1 MPFRLRA
8 KNVLLTYPQ
17 LSQDA
22 LSQFTDRA
30 EAHYEFVCQV
40 AGTPLCYRAGRE
52 LHEDGG
58 VHIHVFLSWENP
70 CRTSNERLFDYG
82 GAHPNI
88 LPVPRTPGKS
98 WDYAGKDGD
107 VIYELGSRPG
117 ETRVA
122 SVGRDGLWAD
132 ALSLPTKTEFLDH
145 LRAVAPR
152 DYVLY
157 FEAIERFAD
166 RFYTNPPPD
175 YISPRFE
182 LLDSE
187 RVDDAVDQLRIGRG
201 DGSRAKSLI
210 LWGPTR
216 TGKTVFAR
224 SLGK

>member
-8 KNVLLTYPQ
+8 KNILLTYPQ
-17 LSQDA
+17 LSEDA
-22 LSQFTDRA
+22 ISQFTTRP
-30 EAHYEFVCQV
+30 EAHYEFVSEIN
-40 AGTPLCYRAGRE
+40 GTPSCYRAGRE

-58 VHIHVFLSWENP
+58 VHYHVFISWENP

-107 VIYELGSRPG
+107 ILYECGPRPG
-117 ETRVA
+117 ESGTSSR
-122 SVGRDGLWAD
+122 GRDGIWAD
-132 ALSLPTKTEFLDH
+132 AIALPTKTEFLDH
-145 LRAVAPR
+145 LRTSAPR

-166 RFYTNPPPD
+166 RFYSNPTPE
-175 YISPRFE
+175 YSSPSFE

-187 RVDDAVDQLRIGRG
+187 RVDGAVERLRIGRG
-201 DGSRAKSLI
+201 DGSRPKSLI